1 MAGSERLDLAEP
13 RVILPAA
20 AAERRA
26 AAILVAAGFDAACA
40 AEVAAHLVDAEAC
53 GVESH
58 GIVRVL
64 QYVDQVRS
72 GVLDG
77 VAAPVLVAA
86 PRGGSAVDGCGGIGI
101 PALRLAVDHA
111 AARARETG
119 MAVVPVRHVGHT
131 GRLGAF
137 AERAAEAG
145 AFCLIV
151 GGGGRQNWRQ
161 AAPHGGRRAVLPTNP
176 WCMASPGGARGP
188 VVVDFATSMIAGGWL
203 HAARAAGALVPE
215 GAIID
220 ADGRSSR
227 DPEAYFAGGAIL
239 PKGGPMGYGLAVMA
253 EMICEAMLGPV
264 STECNWLVLALDA
277 AQWRDG
283 GAVRDAAEAVLAE
296 LRDCPPAPGVA
307 RVEVPGERE
316 RALRARRLAE
326 GLPIPARTC
335 ARLDALARQL
345 GVAGP

>member
-1 MAGSERLDLAEP
+1 
-13 RVILPAA
+13 
-20 AAERRA
+20 
-26 AAILVAAGFDAACA
+26 
-40 AEVAAHLVDAEAC
+40 
-53 GVESH
+53 
-58 GIVRVL
+58 
-64 QYVDQVRS
+64 
-72 GVLDG
+72 
-77 VAAPVLVAA
+77 
-86 PRGGSAVDGCGGIGI
+86 
-101 PALRLAVDHA
+101 
-111 AARARETG
+111 
-119 MAVVPVRHVGHT
+119 
-131 GRLGAF
+131 
-137 AERAAEAG
+137 
-145 AFCLIV
+145 
-151 GGGGRQNWRQ
+151 
-161 AAPHGGRRAVLPTNP
+161 
-176 WCMASPGGARGP
+176 MASPGGARGP

-264 STECNWLVLALDA
+264 TTECNWLVLALDA